1 MGADLREDREFL
13 LQSIRDLDDEF
24 AAGDLEEA
32 DYRTL
37 RDDYTA
43 RAAAVLRRIEGG
55 DQHSVDVTASVPL
68 LPVDAVSDSARRR
81 RPTKAIVA
89 AVVLAIVSGGTGYA
103 VATSSDERSA
113 TDEVS
118 GEIVR
123 GTTDRITEAQLL
135 ARDGRILDAVKVYD
149 EVLVDDPENPVALA
163 QKGWLLS
170 RVGEPSLIDS
180 GLASIDRAITVEPAY
195 ADAYFFRGMILW
207 RAKGDPAS
215 AVETFQ
221 RGIDTRPPPDLLASF
236 QEVKQLAEADAA
248 GTAPPPATAP
258 SPTP

>member
-1 MGADLREDREFL
+1 MSDPLTEEEEFL
-13 LQSIRDLDDEF
+13 LQSIRDLDEEH
-24 AAGDLEEA
+24 AAGDLEDV

-43 RAAAVLRRIEGG
+43 RAAAVLRRMEGG
-55 DQHSVDVTASVPL
+55 EAAVPAEAA
-68 LPVDAVSDSARRR
+68 PAVAQPAGARARGAGWR
-81 RPTKAIVA
+81 SKVLIAGLVVA
-89 AVVLAIVSGGTGYA
+89 AISGGAGYA
-103 VATSSDERSA
+103 VANSSDERSA
-113 TDEVS
+113 MDEVS

-180 GLASIDRAITVEPAY
+180 GLASIDRAITVEPDY

-221 RGIDTRPPPDLLASF
+221 RGIATRPPPDLLASF